1 LLNFLNMES
10 TRQQKVN
17 RLIQKEIGNLLQR
30 ESHQLCNGKMVTVT
44 SVRMTP
50 DLGLARVNIS
60 IFPSNANK
68 ETLEVIK
75 SQSKHIRNE
84 LGRSVRNQ
92 LRIVPELD
100 FFIDDSLDYIE
111 KIDLL
116 LKK

>member
-1 LLNFLNMES
+1 MES

-17 RLIQKEIGNLLQR
+17 RLIQKEIGSLLQR
-30 ESHQLCNGKMVTVT
+30 ESHQICGGKMVTVT

-50 DLGLARVNIS
+50 DLAVARVNLS
-60 IFPSNANK
+60 IFPSNANA
-68 ETLEVIK
+68 EVLSLIK
-75 SQSKHIRNE
+75 SQMNHIRNE

-92 LRIVPELD
+92 LRIVPNLE

-111 KIDLL
+111 KIDQL